1 MLFLHIAYDA
11 RLHDVSPLVL
21 AVLSYIEHL
30 PTFVK
35 SQVQR
40 TSAYFYEAEYFSNI
54 QGGYYYVLF

>member
-40 TSAYFYEAEYFSNI
+40 TSAYVGEVSGTENI
-54 QGGYYYVLF
+54 CLLL